1 MTIYAVGSDD
11 KSSADPMRSQYQRT
25 RRTWV
30 YVVEGCACRAKQK
43 VTDATDRKI
52 ELLVGGLPRHESRAS
67 FSIKTNQPFRD
78 EEPRNEKKR
87 IASGSF
93 ESVMP
98 KMPSF
103 VRSFVEFHLPSR
115 GPFSFLRHEIIARE
129 RERSLSISIRIMND
143 E

>member
-78 EEPRNEKKR
+78 EEPRNEKK
-87 IASGSF
+87 
-93 ESVMP
+93 ESLPVLSRALCL
-98 KMPSF
+98 KCL
-103 VRSFVEFHLPSR
+103 RSFVEFHLPSR

>member
-78 EEPRNEKKR
+78 EEPRNEKK
-87 IASGSF
+87 
-93 ESVMP
+93 ESLPVLSRALP

>member
-78 EEPRNEKKR
+78 EEPRNEKK
-87 IASGSF
+87 
-93 ESVMP
+93 ESLPVLSRALCL
-98 KMPSF
+98 KCLRSF
-103 VRSFVEFHLPSR
+103 VRLLNFIYPREAHFLFSDTKLSPESESAHYQFPSV
-115 GPFSFLRHEIIARE
+115 
-129 RERSLSISIRIMND
+129 
-143 E
+143 